1 MALAKSHSER
11 PPSCF
16 AAASRSKDL
25 TNGYDLMLSDL
36 FFWLVLTLLRGQE
49 LSCRRQIAAL
59 ALLHRENRL
68 ERLSQLRGDLDLTL
82 ALVCGFRENRSER
95 HRECADDELFAAS

>member
-1 MALAKSHSER
+1 
-11 PPSCF
+11 
-16 AAASRSKDL
+16 
-25 TNGYDLMLSDL
+25 MLSDL

-68 ERLSQLRGDLDLTL
+68 ERLRYYAVS
-82 ALVCGFRENRSER
+82 R
-95 HRECADDELFAAS
+95 HHEKRRKLPRECADDELFAAS